1 MDLDKLKQP
10 LIRSQIDFKISQ
22 VRKTD
27 YSVWAS
33 ILAYKDARTDME
45 ILDGAVGPMNWQVK
59 YARDTKGV
67 LQCSIGIRDEISGEW
82 VWKTSNGT
90 ESDYEKE
97 KGEYS
102 DAFKR
107 AGFMW
112 GIGRTL
118 YNFPPIWVQLSEHDY
133 YEKDGKVKASMKLRP
148 NDWRWTISE
157 DYQEIKAER
166 KYGNSWKTIFNTHP
180 YKKEKNEQSNTE
192 G

>member
-1 MDLDKLKQP
+1 
-10 LIRSQIDFKISQ
+10 
-22 VRKTD
+22 
-27 YSVWAS
+27 
-33 ILAYKDARTDME
+33 ME
-45 ILDGAVGPMNWQVK
+45 ILDEAVGPMNWQVK

-82 VWKTSNGT
+82 VWKKTSNGT

-118 YNFPPIWVQLSEHDY
+118 YNFPLYGYNSANMIIT
-133 YEKDGKVKASMKLRP
+133 KKTAKLKP
-148 NDWRWTISE
+148 L
-157 DYQEIKAER
+157 
-166 KYGNSWKTIFNTHP
+166 
-180 YKKEKNEQSNTE
+180 
-192 G
+192 